1 MNGTIFTLRNL
12 YRDGTICLEK
22 AGIADAKLDAWYLL
36 EYETKISR
44 AMFLADPDKE
54 VEKDKAEHYRKD
66 IETRA
71 QRIPLQ
77 HITGEQEF
85 MGLDF
90 KVNEHVL
97 IPRQDTEILIE
108 EVLKE
113 AGGKKG
119 LCILDMC
126 TGSGCILL
134 SLLTHLKEAEGTGAD
149 LSKEALKVAER
160 NGKDLGISA
169 QWINSDLFELVSGKY
184 DILVSNPPYIQTE
197 VIEGL
202 MEEVKFHEPRMALD
216 GREDG
221 LYFYRRITRQAG
233 NYLNPQGILAFE
245 IGYDQGEAVAQLMKE
260 QGYTEVKVIQDLAG
274 LDRVVIGKK
283 NQEENHV

>member
-1 MNGTIFTLRNL
+1 MAGYKALL
-12 YRDGTICLEK
+12 EDGKQYLKERQIED
-22 AGIADAKLDAWYLL
+22 GNLDAWLLL
-36 EYETKISR
+36 EHVCGISR
-44 AMFLADPDKE
+44 SWYFVHEDEEVPKE
-54 VEKDKAEHYRKD
+54 QAEQYQKLLVQRG
-66 IETRA
+66 E
-71 QRIPLQ
+71 RIPLQ
-77 HITGEQEF
+77 QLTHEAYFYGMKF
-85 MGLDF
+85 Y
-90 KVNEHVL
+90 VNEHVL

-113 AGGKKG
+113 AGGKKA

-134 SLLTHLKEAEGTGAD
+134 SLLAHLKEAEGTGAD

-169 QWINSDLFELVSGKY
+169 QWINSDLFEQVSGKY

-197 VIEGL
+197 IIEGL

>member
-1 MNGTIFTLRNL
+1 MAGYKALL
-12 YRDGTICLEK
+12 EDGKQYLKERQIED
-22 AGIADAKLDAWYLL
+22 GNLDAWLLL
-36 EYETKISR
+36 EHVCGISR
-44 AMFLADPDKE
+44 SWYFVHEDEEVPKE
-54 VEKDKAEHYRKD
+54 QAEQYQKLLVQRG
-66 IETRA
+66 E
-71 QRIPLQ
+71 RIPLQ
-77 HITGEQEF
+77 QLTHEAYFYGMKF
-85 MGLDF
+85 Y
-90 KVNEHVL
+90 VNEHVL

-134 SLLTHLKEAEGTGAD
+134 SLLAHLKEAEGTGAD

-169 QWINSDLFELVSGKY
+169 QWINSDLFEQVSGKY

-216 GREDG
+216 GQEDG

-245 IGYDQGEAVAQLMKE
+245 IGYDQGETVAQLMKE

-274 LDRVVIGKK
+274 LDRVVIGRK

>member
-1 MNGTIFTLRNL
+1 MNGSIFTLRNL

>member
-1 MNGTIFTLRNL
+1 MAGYKALL
-12 YRDGTICLEK
+12 EDGKQYLKERQIED
-22 AGIADAKLDAWYLL
+22 GNLDAWLLL
-36 EYETKISR
+36 EHVCGISR
-44 AMFLADPDKE
+44 SWYFVHEDEEVPKE
-54 VEKDKAEHYRKD
+54 QAEQYQKLLVQRG
-66 IETRA
+66 E
-71 QRIPLQ
+71 RIPLQ
-77 HITGEQEF
+77 QLTHEAYFYGMKF
-85 MGLDF
+85 Y
-90 KVNEHVL
+90 VNEHVL

-113 AGGKKG
+113 AGGKKA

-134 SLLTHLKEAEGTGAD
+134 SLLAHLKEAEGTGAD

-169 QWINSDLFELVSGKY
+169 QWINSDLFEQVSGKY

>member
-97 IPRQDTEILIE
+97 IPRQDTETLVE
-108 EVLKE
+108 EALKKIRP
-113 AGGKKG
+113 GMQ
-119 LCILDMC
+119 ILDMC
-126 TGSGCILL
+126 TGSGCILE
-134 SLLTHLKEAEGTGAD
+134 SILKFAERKGICVSGTGCD
-149 LSKEALKVAER
+149 ISEDALKVAKENDSR
-160 NGKDLGISA
+160 LQTGAVFIQG
-169 QWINSDLFELVSGKY
+169 DLFENIAETY
-184 DILVSNPPYIQTE
+184 DMIVSNPPYIRTE
-197 VIEGL
+197 EISSLED
-202 MEEVKFHEPRMALD
+202 EVKLHDPWIALD
-216 GREDG
+216 GKTDG
-221 LYFYRRITRQAG
+221 LYFYRLIVKESVKHIKKG
-233 NYLNPQGILAFE
+233 GYLLFE
-245 IGYDQGEAVAQLMKE
+245 TGFDQGKDVSALLEE
-260 QGYTEVKVIQDLAG
+260 QGYEEIQVKKDLAG
-274 LDRVVIGKK
+274 LDRVVMGRYNK
-283 NQEENHV
+283 E

>member
-85 MGLDF
+85 MGLNF
-90 KVNEHVL
+90 KVNENVL
-97 IPRQDTEILIE
+97 VPRQDTEILVE
-108 EVLKE
+108 EALKRIRPDMQ
-113 AGGKKG
+113 
-119 LCILDMC
+119 ILDMC
-126 TGSGCILL
+126 TGSGCILESIL
-134 SLLTHLKEAEGTGAD
+134 KFGEKKQMHLKGTGCD
-149 LSKEALKVAER
+149 ISEEALKVARENNSR
-160 NGKDLGISA
+160 LGTDARFIK
-169 QWINSDLFELVSGKY
+169 SDLFESVTEKY
-184 DILVSNPPYIQTE
+184 DMIVSNPPYIRTE
-197 VIEGL
+197 EISRL
-202 MEEVKFHEPRMALD
+202 DEEVKLHDPWIALD
-216 GREDG
+216 GKEDG
-221 LYFYRRITRQAG
+221 LYFYRLIVKDSIR
-233 NYLNPQGILAFE
+233 YLNKGGYILFE
-245 IGYDQGEAVAQLMKE
+245 IGFDQGKDVSELLKNE
-260 QGYTEVKVIQDLAG
+260 GYEEIEIKKDLAG
-274 LDRVVIGKK
+274 LDRVVMGRYNK
-283 NQEENHV
+283 E